1 MQRREAGQV
10 HERTIGSPAD
20 VSAHVGEAKADLS
33 TSPVSLTRDDS
44 GRDDD
49 STCSEIPSRERSER
63 YLA

>member
-1 MQRREAGQV
+1 MQRREAGQM

-20 VSAHVGEAKADLS
+20 VRGQVGAAKADLS
-33 TSPVSLTRDDS
+33 TSPVSLAGDDS

-49 STCSEIPSRERSER
+49 STFSEVPSRERSER